1 MRKRFMLF
9 HLMNF
14 RWKDFSE
21 TDKLKIRQKK
31 KNNSNFQPALI
42 ISLSQL

>member
-21 TDKLKIRQKK
+21 TDKLKIRQKGK
-31 KNNSNFQPALI
+31 KI
-42 ISLSQL
+42 IQIFNLR